1 MSFNQKM
8 ILLLTVFFVGITSA
22 VTFVVFEPPYSGNFF
37 ISFGALI
44 LSEILFGAFWMQQ
57 IAKADSVLPM
67 SLAVWGVNAGYFVFA
82 LIATLLTGFD
92 EKFYVLIHTVGF
104 ALFVMAHLFF
114 RIVEHHIEEQS
125 TYDEPEQKIERAKVT
140 WR

>member
-67 SLAVWGVNAGYFVFA
+67 SLAVWGVNAGYFVFT
-82 LIATLLTGFD
+82 LIATLLTGLD
-92 EKFYVLIHTVGF
+92 EKFYVLLHTVGF

-114 RIVEHHIEEQS
+114 RIAEHHIEEQS
-125 TYDEPEQKIERAKVT
+125 KYDEPEQKIERAKVT